1 MDDAW
6 LLAMPDE
13 EIKGAKL
20 ICAWLV
26 SACVLLSGA
35 AALGYFGSAK

>member
-1 MDDAW
+1 MVT
-6 LLAMPDE
+6 PDE

-20 ICAWLV
+20 ICAWLM